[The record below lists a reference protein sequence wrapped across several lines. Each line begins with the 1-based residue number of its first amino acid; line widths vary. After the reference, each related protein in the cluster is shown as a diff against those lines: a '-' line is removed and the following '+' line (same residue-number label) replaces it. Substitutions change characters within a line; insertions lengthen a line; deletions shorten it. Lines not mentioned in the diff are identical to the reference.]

1 MFSGKYPSSYCLPSL
16 LLILCRVTLDYTSSL
31 NPHSNTFQT
40 INLNPHALSTRI
52 PGAISAFVIP
62 RESANF
68 FDLLERYEVWKRVE
82 GVMSRVVNQDDGA
95 GVGSRIRMVG
105 GVPS

>member
-1 MFSGKYPSSYCLPSL
+1 ME
-16 LLILCRVTLDYTSSL
+16 YTAFL
-31 NPHSNTFQT
+31 NPHANTFQT
-40 INLNPHALSTRI
+40 LNLNPHALSTRI

-68 FDLLERYEVWKRVE
+68 FDMMERYEVWKRLE
-82 GVMSRVVNQDDGA
+82 RVMIKSGLGDGGAESRL
-95 GVGSRIRMVG
+95 RMVG